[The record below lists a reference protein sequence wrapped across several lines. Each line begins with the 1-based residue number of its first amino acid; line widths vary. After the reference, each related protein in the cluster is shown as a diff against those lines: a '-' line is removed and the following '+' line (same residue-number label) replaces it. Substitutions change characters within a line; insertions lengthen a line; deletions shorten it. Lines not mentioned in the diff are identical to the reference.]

1 MKQVELV
8 RATEKDIDELHQMQ
22 TEAFMPLYE
31 IYHDD
36 LSPVNEPKDRTLWKI
51 RESHF
56 YFIVYE
62 GRKVGALRAV
72 RDRSIDDDSIMWISP
87 IFILPKFQDL
97 GVGSSSILKLFE
109 IWDKTHVWKLAT
121 IKEEGRNCH
130 VYEKLGFKRF
140 GEATRVNDLMTLVN
154 YERKTE

>member
-1 MKQVELV
+1 MKKVELV

-62 GRKVGALRAV
+62 R
-72 RDRSIDDDSIMWISP
+72 
-87 IFILPKFQDL
+87 Q
-97 GVGSSSILKLFE
+97 E
-109 IWDKTHVWKLAT
+109 H
-121 IKEEGRNCH
+121 
-130 VYEKLGFKRF
+130 
-140 GEATRVNDLMTLVN
+140 
-154 YERKTE
+154 